1 MTRASLLAL
10 LAMGLV
16 TGCADIERLREEI
29 PLLPPPAPVA
39 LPPLERITRLQLPAY
54 VHTVQDAAE
63 YLLEPSGYRLVTT
76 CPHCPSEGPE
86 IARKPVSPLGLHP
99 QLTTITRAVLLIS
112 GSGVHL
118 LVDDDAKQVAFA
130 YASPSP

>member
-1 MTRASLLAL
+1 MRR
-10 LAMGLV
+10 LV
-16 TGCADIERLREEI
+16 LITLIAGAIGGCADLPKLPSELAFLTPAE
-29 PLLPPPAPVA
+29 PLPA
-39 LPPLERITRLQLPAY
+39 LDLITRLQLPAH
-54 VHTVQDAAE
+54 VHTVQDAAD

-76 CPHCPSEGPE
+76 CPQCPPEGPE
-86 IARKPVSPLGLHP
+86 IARKPISPLGLHP
-99 QLTTITRAVLLIS
+99 QLTTIKRAVLLIS

>member
-1 MTRASLLAL
+1 MRRLAL
-10 LAMGLV
+10 ATLV
-16 TGCADIERLREEI
+16 ALSGCAELPQLPVEI
-29 PLLPPPAPVA
+29 PFMAQADPSA
-39 LPPLERITRLQLPAY
+39 LPQLDLVTRLQLPAY

-76 CPHCPSEGPE
+76 CPRCPPEAPE
-86 IARKPVSPLGLHP
+86 IARKPISPLGLHP
-99 QLTTITRAVLLIS
+99 QLTTIKRAVLLVS

-118 LVDDDAKQVAFA
+118 LVDDDAKQVTVA